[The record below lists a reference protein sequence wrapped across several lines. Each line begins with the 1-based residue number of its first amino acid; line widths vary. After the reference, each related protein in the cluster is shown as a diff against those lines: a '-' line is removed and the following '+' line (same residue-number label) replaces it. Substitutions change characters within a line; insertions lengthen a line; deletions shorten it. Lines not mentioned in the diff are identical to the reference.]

1 VKERGG
7 EVAGGGVL
15 GGRWWCVGW
24 PAVKVG
30 SCDGWRWGV
39 GDGLSV

>member
-1 VKERGG
+1 MKERGG

-15 GGRWWCVGW
+15 GGRRWCVGW

-30 SCDGWRWGV
+30 AVMGGV
-39 GDGLSV
+39 GVLATG